1 MDKYD
6 ILEWSDYFEQTD
18 GEVDPK
24 KDFLESKSIVLYPGR
39 FYVLEYTS
47 KTKEV
52 YNARPVII
60 SMGIS
65 KKEPD
70 SFLCVDLCVMPVQVR
85 RKFIE
90 MFFNIY
96 KKEILENIDKYLYV
110 EDADRQSWMKS
121 FNYENLCKSMTMLPI
136 KNAIKRYKIEN
147 TSKIYSLPFSG
158 VYKVIGKF
166 CDEDY
171 YVNGC
176 IRDVQKEFID
186 KMSKMRR

>member
-70 SFLCVDLCVMPVQVR
+70 SFLCVELCVMPVQVR

-147 TSKIYSLPFSG
+147 TKKIYSLPFSG

>member
-18 GEVDPK
+18 GEVDPET
-24 KDFLESKSIVLYPGR
+24 DFLESKSIVLYPGR
-39 FYVLEYTS
+39 FYVLEYS
-47 KTKEV
+47 AKTKDR
-52 YNARPVII
+52 YNSRPVII

-65 KKEPD
+65 KKDPE
-70 SFLCVDLCVMPVQVR
+70 SFLCVDLCVIPVLIR

-90 MFFNIY
+90 MYFNIY
-96 KKEILENIDKYLYV
+96 RKEIQDNIDKYFSV
-110 EDADRQSWMKS
+110 EDADKQTWMRD
-121 FNYENLCKSMTMLPI
+121 FNYENLCMAMPLLPI

-158 VYKVIGKF
+158 VYKVIGKY

-186 KMSKMRR
+186 KMRK